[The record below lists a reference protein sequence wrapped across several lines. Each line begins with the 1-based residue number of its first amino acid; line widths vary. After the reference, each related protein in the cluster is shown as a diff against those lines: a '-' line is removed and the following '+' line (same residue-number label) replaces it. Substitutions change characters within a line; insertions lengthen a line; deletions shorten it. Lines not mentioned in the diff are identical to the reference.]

1 MADHPTSDLLLALA
15 DGDRLGADFGAVSEH
30 VANCADCKTV
40 VMALQQVKTAVY
52 VAGADWEA
60 RDGKHTWAALSAR
73 IVTHRWRHSRIMWTA
88 GLAAA
93 ALVMMTLVHGSGRV
107 VMDTRP
113 AIRPAAPASED
124 AAVATVER
132 TLERWQT
139 RLSPSEL
146 RAANHVVDGVDLA
159 IRQTRE
165 ELAKDPGNAFLRDHL
180 VQLRRKRISALE
192 TFVNLARDRA

>member
-1 MADHPTSDLLLALA
+1 
-15 DGDRLGADFGAVSEH
+15 
-30 VANCADCKTV
+30 
-40 VMALQQVKTAVY
+40 
-52 VAGADWEA
+52 
-60 RDGKHTWAALSAR
+60 
-73 IVTHRWRHSRIMWTA
+73 
-88 GLAAA
+88 
-93 ALVMMTLVHGSGRV
+93 
-107 VMDTRP
+107 MDTRP
-113 AIRPAAPASED
+113 AIRPSAPASED